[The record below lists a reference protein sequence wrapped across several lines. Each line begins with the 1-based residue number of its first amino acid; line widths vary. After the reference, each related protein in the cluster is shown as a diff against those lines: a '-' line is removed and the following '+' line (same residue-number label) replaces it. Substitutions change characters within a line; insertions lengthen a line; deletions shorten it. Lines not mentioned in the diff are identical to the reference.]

1 MASKEKIVAVADIGT
16 SKIAVIAGKKTG
28 DKIEILGYGK
38 IASGG
43 IKRGIVLN
51 IDEAAKVINEIITQ
65 VEDQYDGEIKL
76 LDVAIA
82 GQLLKSN
89 QFKIS
94 REITDGAVVTRE
106 MISEMITEAKNA
118 PVEDDYITYHI
129 LPQQYMVD
137 EEGGMENPIGMAGK
151 KLSAVYQLLSAP
163 EQYKFNVQMVLDRIQ
178 VDLHKPV
185 LSPLATAE
193 AVLTDDEKEAGVVL
207 VDIGGGITK
216 MAVYYNNLL
225 CYSSVIPFGGNV
237 ITKDIKEGCSI
248 IPRWAEQLKVQYGQ
262 AMGDFAEEEKVV
274 TIPGNNGW
282 EPKEISFKSLAYI
295 IQARLEEIIDN
306 VYYHLESSGFLEKMG
321 AGVVLTGGTS
331 KLPNLIQLIKFRTG
345 LDARIGRPIINLA
358 RKNPELMAPEYLT
371 ALGLLKLSL
380 EDAAYEE
387 AMRKAGKKN
396 GKNPISNLI
405 SNKFGF
411 VKEKVTQGFFE
422 FFDDTDV
429 EM

>member
-28 DKIEILGYGK
+28 DKIEVLGYGK
-38 IASGG
+38 IASAG
-43 IKRGIVLN
+43 IKRGVVLN
-51 IDEAAKVINEIITQ
+51 IDEAAKAINEIIAK
-65 VEDQYDGEIKL
+65 VEDQYNGEIRL
-76 LDVAIA
+76 IDVSFA

-89 QFKIS
+89 LYKCS
-94 REITDGAVVTRE
+94 REITGGVVTRE
-106 MISEMITEAKNA
+106 MISDLFTEAKNSPA
-118 PVEDDYITYHI
+118 EEDYVTYHI
-129 LPQQYMVD
+129 LPQQYIVD
-137 EEGGMENPIGMAGK
+137 EEGGIDNPIGMAGRR
-151 KLSAVYQLLSAP
+151 LGAVFQLLSAP
-163 EQYKFNVQMVLDRIQ
+163 EQYKFNVEMVLDKIRI
-178 VDLHKPV
+178 DLHKMMMAPIV
-185 LSPLATAE
+185 TAE

-216 MAVYYNNLL
+216 MAVYYNGLL

-274 TIPGNNGW
+274 TIPASNGW
-282 EPKEISFKSLAYI
+282 EPKEISFRSLAYI
-295 IQARLEEIIDN
+295 IQARLEEIIDS
-306 VYYHLESSGFLEKMG
+306 VYYQLESAGYVEKMG

-331 KLPNLIQLIKFRTG
+331 NLPNLVQLIKYRTG
-345 LDARIGRPIINLA
+345 LDARIGRPIINMA
-358 RKNPELMAPEYLT
+358 RKNPELMASDYTT

-380 EDAAYEE
+380 EDAEYEE
-387 AMRKAGKKN
+387 AMRRATKK
-396 GKNPISNLI
+396 GEKKGFPRV
-405 SNKFGF
+405 FGNM
-411 VKEKVTQGFFE
+411 KEKVTQRVIE